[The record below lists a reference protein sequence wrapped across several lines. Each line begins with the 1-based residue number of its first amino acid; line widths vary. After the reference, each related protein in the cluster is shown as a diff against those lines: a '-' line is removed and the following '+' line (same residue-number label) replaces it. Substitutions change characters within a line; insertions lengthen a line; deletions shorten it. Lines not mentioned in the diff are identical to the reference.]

1 MKINENQWKL
11 IKIHGNHYKSMKIQW
26 NSLNIIKNQMFSIKI
41 NKNQI
46 KANGNQW
53 TPMKGVGGMGGALI
67 QVHNKFFS
75 FLHDPSM
82 RRSQLHELA
91 LRISPLASCCSA
103 SSVNSS
109 SVWVSDCCAS
119 RGNFSSVNSES
130 SSGRT
135 ELKKKRSIYNIKS
148 IHFELFLLLP
158 GLPPGWPRTE

>member
-1 MKINENQWKL
+1 
-11 IKIHGNHYKSMKIQW
+11 
-26 NSLNIIKNQMFSIKI
+26 
-41 NKNQI
+41 
-46 KANGNQW
+46 
-53 TPMKGVGGMGGALI
+53 MGGALI
-67 QVHNKFFS
+67 QVNNKFFS

-130 SSGRT
+130 SSGRI
-135 ELKKKRSIYNIKS
+135 ELKKKLSIYNIKS

-158 GLPPGWPRTE
+158 GLPPRMAPHRIINPTV